1 MKKIKKFFSNKVVMI
16 GSIVLALTM
25 IGLYIGLLARPI
37 SYGMTYKG
45 TTYEGSTKAVTELV
59 FHRNGKVDS
68 KVTVYNN
75 GKKVDT
81 STEKGIEYK
90 KAELEKIGYKFT
102 ATKISCKIEMMGVS
116 VNQSYKCAATIAFA
130 VYGAILVV
138 AFTGAAV
145 YSTML
150 VFKRKK

>member
-45 TTYEGSTKAVTELV
+45 TLYEGSTKTVTEIV
-59 FHRNGKVDS
+59 FHRKKYDV
-68 KVTVYNN
+68 KTTVYNN
-75 GKKVDT
+75 GEKVST
-81 STEKGIEYK
+81 STDKGEEFK
-90 KAELEKIGYKFT
+90 KSDFEKIGFKFT
-102 ATKISCKIEMMGVS
+102 ATKLTCKVEMLGVS
-116 VNQSYKCAATIAFA
+116 INQTYKCAATIAFA

-145 YSTML
+145 YSTVL
-150 VFKRKK
+150 VLKRKK